1 MKTKRFDFNFKPLQ
15 INIAMSVDGSVPG
28 KQNYNADADE
38 YTPDY
43 TVTPCII
50 FPRVSQIDKDEIFA
64 AGSVN
69 HALANVK
76 WYEIVSGV
84 RTEIQDAN
92 TNYEIVRS
100 GGLAGRIKVKKNAQP
115 QLPITLEFNAD
126 YTDTRTN
133 QIIAV
138 KETYMI
144 VCNNSTT
151 FIPNLLLDAADQTIY
166 NPLRDTATQTVH
178 ASLRVGDE
186 ECPAANR
193 QFVWELFREDNT
205 WSAIGSDNVLDYPVT
220 VANDGASV
228 TIDRSLMGQELY
240 LRCRA
245 KYSPDGTPASVAL
258 TAASPSKIVA
268 FIRRMPKFEYD
279 IMDLPTNIPAG
290 LLAVAPQAKIWDTVG
305 LISNPDRELLAKWFL
320 ATNRASGS
328 LTYQQVGHGLAPTLK
343 TSLMSDTYGG
353 VYGLDVVDA
362 GPTACWEDSDGAVF
376 EDSDGILLLVK

>member
-92 TNYEIVRS
+92 ANYEIVRS

-205 WSAIGSDNVLDYPVT
+205 WSAVGSDNVLDYPVT

-343 TSLMSDTYGG
+343 TSLMSDMYGG

-376 EDSDGILLLVK
+376 EDSDGIVLLVK

>member
-92 TNYEIVRS
+92 ANYEIVRS

-133 QIIAV
+133 QIIAI

-205 WSAIGSDNVLDYPVT
+205 WSAVGNDNVLDYPVT
-220 VANDGASV
+220 IANDGASV

-343 TSLMSDTYGG
+343 TSLMSDMYGG

>member
-138 KETYMI
+138 K
-144 VCNNSTT
+144 
-151 FIPNLLLDAADQTIY
+151 
-166 NPLRDTATQTVH
+166 
-178 ASLRVGDE
+178 
-186 ECPAANR
+186 
-193 QFVWELFREDNT
+193 
-205 WSAIGSDNVLDYPVT
+205 
-220 VANDGASV
+220 
-228 TIDRSLMGQELY
+228 
-240 LRCRA
+240 
-245 KYSPDGTPASVAL
+245 
-258 TAASPSKIVA
+258 
-268 FIRRMPKFEYD
+268 
-279 IMDLPTNIPAG
+279 
-290 LLAVAPQAKIWDTVG
+290 
-305 LISNPDRELLAKWFL
+305 
-320 ATNRASGS
+320 
-328 LTYQQVGHGLAPTLK
+328 
-343 TSLMSDTYGG
+343 
-353 VYGLDVVDA
+353 
-362 GPTACWEDSDGAVF
+362 
-376 EDSDGILLLVK
+376 

>member
-144 VCNNSTT
+144 VCKNSTT

-186 ECPAANR
+186 ECPTANR

-205 WSAIGSDNVLDYPVT
+205 WSAVGSDNVLDYPVT

-343 TSLMSDTYGG
+343 TSLMSDMYGG

>member
-50 FPRVSQIDKDEIFA
+50 FPRVSQIDKDEILA
-64 AGSVN
+64 TGSVN

-92 TNYEIVRS
+92 ANYEIVRS

-186 ECPAANR
+186 ECPTANR
-193 QFVWELFREDNT
+193 QFVWELFRDDNT
-205 WSAIGSDNVLDYPVT
+205 WSAVGSDNVLDYPVT

-343 TSLMSDTYGG
+343 TSLMSDMYGG

>member
-76 WYEIVSGV
+76 W
-84 RTEIQDAN
+84 
-92 TNYEIVRS
+92 YEIVRS

-205 WSAIGSDNVLDYPVT
+205 WSAVGSDNVLDYPVT